1 MPKLR
6 QPAIGRL
13 PQASNLPHSA
23 ANDRVKGT
31 MMQRSGLFFKATA
44 LFMAMLIAMVSMA
57 VSTVSAQAQSKGLP
71 LVRDAEIEGLLRLYT
86 RPIFKVAGIN
96 PKAVK
101 VYIINEPS
109 INAFVAGGQ
118 RIFVNT
124 GLIMQSK
131 TPNEIIGVLAHET
144 GHIAGG
150 HLARM
155 GVELDSASYTAIIG
169 MLLGLGA
176 MVGGAMAGSAEAAQ
190 AGQGIIMGS
199 QGFAQRNFLAYARGM
214 EASADQA
221 ALRYLNATHQSAKGM
236 IELFQKLASEN
247 IAVLANADPYVMSH
261 PMPMDRVRNLEV
273 EAQKSP
279 YYNTKDPP
287 ALVLRHQLVQAKLT
301 GFIGGPQAVM
311 QRYPSTDQSMP
322 ARYARAIAL
331 FRRGDIQNALPIIDG
346 LTAELPENPYFWE
359 LKGQALLENG
369 RAAEAMAPI
378 DKALKL
384 LPNNGLIQIL
394 AAQALV
400 DTEKPDN
407 AKKAIK
413 LLRQAQTSEGN
424 TPELFKLL
432 GRGYALTGD
441 IPRAELA
448 TAEAALLTGDTK
460 LAIEKAKAAQTMFK
474 TGSPEWIQANDV
486 LTFASRK

>member
-1 MPKLR
+1 M
-6 QPAIGRL
+6 
-13 PQASNLPHSA
+13 
-23 ANDRVKGT
+23 
-31 MMQRSGLFFKATA
+31 MMQRSGFVFKATA
-44 LFMAMLIAMVSMA
+44 RFMAVLLA
-57 VSTVSAQAQSKGLP
+57 VTAISFAPVSAGAQQRNLP
-71 LVRDAEIEGLLRLYT
+71 LIRDAEIEGLLRLYT
-86 RPIFKVAGIN
+86 RPLFKAAGIN

-101 VYIINEPS
+101 VYVINEPS

-131 TPNEIIGVLAHET
+131 TPNETIGVLAHET

-155 GVELDSASYTAIIG
+155 GVEIDSASYTAIIG

-190 AGQGIIMGS
+190 AGQGIMMGT
-199 QGFAQRNFLAYARGM
+199 QGLAQRNFLAYARGM

-221 ALRYLNATHQSAKGM
+221 ALKYLNATHQSARGM
-236 IELFQKLASEN
+236 IAIFDKLAREN

-261 PMPMDRVRNLEV
+261 PMPMERIRTLEV
-273 EAQKSP
+273 EAEKSK
-279 YYNTKDPP
+279 YYNVKDPP
-287 ALVLRHQLVQAKLT
+287 ALVLRHELVQAKLT
-301 GFIGGPQAVM
+301 GYIGGPQAVM
-311 QRYPSTDQSMP
+311 QRYPSADQSMP

-331 FRRGDIQNALPIIDG
+331 FRRGDIQNALPLIDS

-369 RAAEAMAPI
+369 RAAEAVAPVE
-378 DKALKL
+378 KALKL
-384 LPNNGLIQIL
+384 LPNNGLIQSL
-394 AAQALV
+394 AAQALI

-407 AKKAIK
+407 AKKAIR
-413 LLRQAQTSEGN
+413 LLQQAQSSEGK
-424 TPELFKLL
+424 TAQIFKLL
-432 GRGYALTGD
+432 GRAYAISGD

-448 TAEAALLTGDTK
+448 TAEAALLTGDNK
-460 LAIEKAKAAQTMFK
+460 LAVNKAKSALARFK